1 MEKKDITNAELLTA
15 IQENA
20 RAIEKNN
27 QAIQQTSKAVHKNT
41 ILIKGVIE
49 QVADNAEAI
58 ASMESSIAQLP
69 ALLSVRNS
77 VDFEHQEKRISR
89 LEDTVLNT

>member
-1 MEKKDITNAELLTA
+1 MEKKDITNTELLTA

-20 RAIEKNN
+20 LAIEKNN

-89 LEDTVLNT
+89 LEDTVLNA